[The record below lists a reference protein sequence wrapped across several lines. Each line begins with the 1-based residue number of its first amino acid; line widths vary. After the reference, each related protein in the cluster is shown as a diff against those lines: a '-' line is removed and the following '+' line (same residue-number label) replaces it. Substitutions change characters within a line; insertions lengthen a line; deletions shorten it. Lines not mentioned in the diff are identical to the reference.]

1 MIGKKEVLKCSVDNF
16 TKFGSKHF
24 TMDELAQTLGISKKT
39 IYKYY
44 PSKEDLVTASVKFL
58 IDEFSFKVENI
69 VYSHKDPIT
78 SITLIY
84 KSGFERLN
92 QFRPSFIFG
101 IKKYYPKAYDLFENF
116 RSHMVNKVIYGLL
129 EKAKKEGI
137 IVPEI
142 NLQLFCDLYYN
153 KFEEILFKDDYFIDQ
168 YLNNDIFNHMIIY
181 NLRGIIV
188 SGYRNDTF
196 KEFDW

>member
-1 MIGKKEVLKCSVDNF
+1 MTGRDELLKCSVDNF

-58 IDEFSFKVENI
+58 TDEFGFTVESIING
-69 VYSHKDPIT
+69 HKDPIT
-78 SITLIY
+78 SIVLIY
-84 KSGFERLN
+84 ENGFERLN
-92 QFRPSFIFG
+92 KFRPSFIFG
-101 IKKYYPKAYDLFENF
+101 IKKYYPRAYAVFEGF
-116 RSHMVNKVIYGLL
+116 RSHIIKTIIFDLL

-137 IVPEI
+137 IVPEA
-142 NLQLFCDLYYN
+142 NLDLFCDLYFN
-153 KFEEILFKDDYFIDQ
+153 RFEEILFKDNYFIEHYSDR
-168 YLNNDIFNHMIIY
+168 DIFYHLIIY

-188 SGYRNDTF
+188 SGYSNDLLNYQS
-196 KEFDW
+196 K